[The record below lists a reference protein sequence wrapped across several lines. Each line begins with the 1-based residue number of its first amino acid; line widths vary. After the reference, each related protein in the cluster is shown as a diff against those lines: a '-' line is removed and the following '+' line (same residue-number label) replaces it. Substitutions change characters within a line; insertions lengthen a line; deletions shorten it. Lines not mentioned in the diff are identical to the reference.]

1 MQSNHDGDDG
11 SSGFLVRVGRPDFF
25 SSRLDVKQEFL
36 GGIGNLGVF
45 VLIFLSVAGEAGKK
59 GGLFFVVS

>member
-1 MQSNHDGDDG
+1 MTGMTAVRG
-11 SSGFLVRVGRPDFF
+11 SWSGLGRPDFF

-36 GGIGNLGVF
+36 RGIGNLGVF

-59 GGLFFVVS
+59 GEGFLVVG